1 MEGDRDRKEKE
12 KEKPESLVL
21 FFLGW
26 DSRIYILIIPLGD
39 S

>member
-12 KEKPESLVL
+12 KEKPESLVK

-26 DSRIYILIIPLGD
+26 DSKIYILIIPPSD